1 MNELGTFVLRAT
13 FFIAM
18 IAFFLIVFKKH
29 TGEGTHPGIL
39 AGVISCIGVLISS
52 VLLMVSLICGI
63 FSVEFVYH
71 NTETSLPLMY
81 KISAFWSGSAGS
93 LLLWVTF
100 FAGLLIL
107 IYIRRKNEKETK
119 TIFSVI
125 LIFIANFMFVIAFI
139 INPFKHVTPQ
149 TDGFGLN
156 PALQSLGMI
165 IHPPVIL
172 AGFAFFFIAFAYSF
186 CDLRDKT
193 DENKIHVWRWTL
205 WGWILLTF
213 GIITGGFWAYTELGW
228 GGYWAWDPIENS
240 SLVNWLISTAL
251 LHALSNK
258 TEDDRIRVKDRKINF
273 IFITLTIFTILIGTF
288 IARSG
293 ILMSVHTYSSK
304 GIQTF
309 LGGFLLILLIAVI
322 LIYTRY
328 KKHYSLSV
336 DTKEGIDQRLKSLIS
351 PIQLVPVLLLI
362 MAALI
367 FGGTVYP
374 IFGSVDQTPIAYYNT
389 VFSITGLILLL
400 VAGICPMLSSSKRL
414 KIIPGLAAGI
424 IFFLLLSNYD
434 YSILTKIS
442 FAVCIMLAIN
452 LLVNI
457 LINHKIIVKSKKHL
471 SFLIIH
477 LSIVIMA
484 LGITGSKGMVNETEN
499 IFNFGDTIELSGYSI
514 QYEQLDWKEEP
525 GKITAIA
532 SIAIKSSEGIEFLK
546 PELAYYQ
553 KRGIKHARAVI
564 KADVWEDLY
573 IIFEGLDE
581 SDRVLLKVMVIKYV
595 SLVWVGGILMVI
607 GGIMRFV
614 FENETD
620 KVNTLF
626 RKNKQKP
633 KKALEI

>member
-13 FFIAM
+13 FFIAV
-18 IAFFLIVFKKH
+18 IAFLLIILKKH
-29 TGEGTHPGIL
+29 TGEGKHPGVL

-52 VLLMVSLICGI
+52 ALLMISLICGI

-71 NTETSLPLMY
+71 NTESSLPMMY

-93 LLLWVTF
+93 LLLWVTC

-107 IYIRRKNEKETK
+107 IYIREKNEKETK

-125 LIFIANFMFVIAFI
+125 LIFIINFTFVIAFI
-139 INPFKHVTPQ
+139 MNPFKQVTPQ

-172 AGFAFFFIAFAYSF
+172 AGFSFFFIAFAYSF

-193 DENKIHVWRWTL
+193 DDNKKHAWSWTL

-213 GIITGGFWAYTELGW
+213 GIVTGGFWAYTELGW

-251 LHALSNK
+251 LHTLSIK
-258 TEDDRIRVKDRKINF
+258 TEDERIRVKYRRINF
-273 IFITLTIFTILIGTF
+273 ILITLTVFTILIGTF

-293 ILMSVHTYSSK
+293 ILMSVHSYSSK

-309 LGGFLLILLIAVI
+309 LGGFLIILLIAVV
-322 LIYTRY
+322 LIYIRF
-328 KKHYSLSV
+328 KKHYSMRV
-336 DTKEGIDQRLKSLIS
+336 DPKEETDKKIIRSIS
-351 PIQLVPVLLLI
+351 PAILLPALLLI

-374 IFGSVDQTPIAYYNT
+374 IFASVDQTPISYYNT

-400 VAGICPMLSSSKRL
+400 ASGICPMQSSKKML
-414 KIIPGLAAGI
+414 GIIPGLSAGI
-424 IFFLLLSNYD
+424 ILFFILLYNYD
-434 YSILTKIS
+434 YSILTKVS
-442 FAVCIMLAIN
+442 LAVCVMLAIN

-457 LINHKIIVKSKKHL
+457 VLNHKTIIRSKKYL
-471 SFLIIH
+471 SFLMIH

-484 LGITGSKGMVNETEN
+484 LGIIGSKGMVSETEN
-499 IFNFGDTIELSGYSI
+499 IFNFGDTIELSGYTI
-514 QYEQLDWKEEP
+514 QYEQLNWREEP

-532 SIAIKSSEGIEFLK
+532 SVVINSSKGMEFLK
-546 PELAYYQ
+546 PELSYYQ

-564 KADVWEDLY
+564 NAGVWEDLY

-581 SDRVLLKVMVIKYV
+581 SDRVLLKVMVMKYV
-595 SLVWVGGILMVI
+595 SLVWAGGILMVI
-607 GGIMRFV
+607 GGIGRFV
-614 FENETD
+614 YKNETD
-620 KVNTLF
+620 IV
-626 RKNKQKP
+626 
-633 KKALEI
+633 